1 MPGPAFHC
9 LLCHE
14 EMPRCGEGSYSN
26 NLNSTAY
33 RGHLRWCSGAL
44 LGSDSETEVCG
55 SPNNIN
61 DNGSTI
67 EDEYGRGFS
76 RPLYI
81 PCQWTPLVI
90 LYSNKGFYNPHAQIY
105 ITKKQLHSTLMTQM
119 RRDENWIRTMLH
131 QLERKLSTRTMQ

>member
-1 MPGPAFHC
+1 MKKC
-9 LLCHE
+9 
-14 EMPRCGEGSYSN
+14 PRCGEGTYSN

-67 EDEYGRGFS
+67 EDEYGRVFS
-76 RPLYI
+76 RPPVYNV
-81 PCQWTPLVI
+81 PVDAAGNPI
-90 LYSNKGFYNPHAQIY
+90 LQQGILQ
-105 ITKKQLHSTLMTQM
+105 
-119 RRDENWIRTMLH
+119 
-131 QLERKLSTRTMQ
+131 STRSNIYNKETATFHFDDK